1 MDVNVQ
7 NPEADKDELIKSF
20 QEIFDPKLTTME
32 ARLTTMFDEKLT
44 SIDNIMKTSNICTD
58 STLPDSCLDSD
69 VSNSVNPNLPTCA
82 SKVLKLPQE
91 VKKMLDAENEKKVE
105 ENEQERRAKHFIIHE
120 VDEIGNNTD
129 EIKKN
134 DIEFLAHILRKID
147 VNSQPESNNRLGR
160 PNETNRR
167 TIKIVM
173 KSKTDQE
180 NVMANLRK
188 LKGTE
193 EEFGKIRVTHNYTNN
208 ERDLIRRTVKV
219 AEEKSEGNTERVYRV
234 RGDPKNGLQL
244 ASFLRK

>member
-1 MDVNVQ
+1 
-7 NPEADKDELIKSF
+7 
-20 QEIFDPKLTTME
+20 ME

-44 SIDNIMKTSNICTD
+44 SIDNIMKTNNICAD
-58 STLPDSCLDSD
+58 STLPDSSLDSD
-69 VSNSVNPNLPTCA
+69 VSNSVNPNLPTYA
-82 SKVLKLPQE
+82 SKLLNLPQE

-105 ENEQERRAKHFIIHE
+105 ENEQERRAKNFIIHGA
-120 VDEIGNNTD
+120 DEIGNNTD

-134 DIEFLAHILRKID
+134 DIEFLAHILREID
-147 VNSQPESNNRLGR
+147 VNSQPESINRLGR

-167 TIKIVM
+167 TIKIGM

-180 NVMANLRK
+180 NVMAN

-193 EEFGKIRVTHNYTNN
+193 EEFGKIRVTHDYANN

-234 RGDPKNGLQL
+234 RGDPKNGLRL
-244 ASFLRK
+244 VSFLRK